1 MASHLSPSH
10 ICGAQDELN
19 RKAKEYQ
26 NALKKCKRAE
36 VQLQT
41 AQAQLPFVRR
51 QLEETNRQVTALQ
64 EEGRKQRT
72 AIAEVC

>member
-1 MASHLSPSH
+1 M
-10 ICGAQDELN
+10 
-19 RKAKEYQ
+19 
-26 NALKKCKRAE
+26 
-36 VQLQT
+36 QLQT

-72 AIAEVC
+72 AIAEVMLRTWTRAFFAAAAYS